1 MSNAVYNRIRGVQIE
16 PTKKAILMALA
27 NIADDSGSTRLFA
40 PVERLVYETCFK
52 ERTVRDA
59 LKQLE
64 QIGAIK
70 IKYRTGMPSTYLI
83 NPALSSP
90 ARDFGDDDQE
100 TFESVNLQSD
110 AGVLQLAAGVA
121 LLNAGVTQLDA
132 PLHLMQ
138 EKCSQMQGGGAAN
151 AELVQFNCEKVQS
164 NAPYT
169 STSYTSLTSSTS
181 AQDAH
186 APESVK
192 TDKPEKQADPKFNA
206 KKSLLDLGCGAQ
218 IVDDFLTVRKAKKA
232 PLTKTS
238 LDRLTAQATKAG
250 ITTAQA
256 IEICAA
262 KNWQSFDAGWEWRGV
277 INIAPK
283 PAQPQQQAHKPVV
296 SYIDQQTPL
305 AERQAFAAEL
315 LAKLR

>member
-1 MSNAVYNRIRGVQIE
+1 MSNAVFNRVRNAELKTPEKFVLMMLANMANDQGSTQKYASIARIMADCCMSRRTVTYALRALEELKIIATVAKNGEIPTYFINPEFAPTANQSDQDSAENPFNIAESARGACGAGVQI
-16 PTKKAILMALA
+16 L
-27 NIADDSGSTRLFA
+27 
-40 PVERLVYETCFK
+40 
-52 ERTVRDA
+52 
-59 LKQLE
+59 
-64 QIGAIK
+64 
-70 IKYRTGMPSTYLI
+70 
-83 NPALSSP
+83 
-90 ARDFGDDDQE
+90 QE
-100 TFESVNLQSD
+100 SMQNL
-110 AGVLQLAAGVA
+110 
-121 LLNAGVTQLDA
+121 
-132 PLHLMQ
+132 
-138 EKCSQMQGGGAAN
+138 QGGGAYIAGGG
-151 AELVQFNCEKVQS
+151 ADIDVKTAIS
-164 NAPYT
+164 APYT

-192 TDKPEKQADPKFNA
+192 TDKPEKQAEPKFNA
-206 KKSLLDLGCGAQ
+206 KKSLLDLGCSAQ

-232 PLTKTS
+232 PLTKTA

-262 KNWQSFDAGWEWRGV
+262 KNWQSFDASWEWRGV

-283 PAQPQQQAHKPVV
+283 PVQSQLPREPVV